1 MKASCMSTFHQLH
14 YHIVFGTRDRRPTID
29 AAIRPR
35 LWAYMAGTV
44 SGLGGFPRI
53 INGWIDHVHILID
66 LKPTQNVAEM
76 VREIKKAS
84 TPWMRDEA
92 GIRNFSW
99 QDGYA
104 AFTVGHRGLP
114 MIHRYIET
122 QEEHHGHK
130 TYIEELMLLLEE
142 TDIEFDRKYLP

>member
-1 MKASCMSTFHQLH
+1 MHL
-14 YHIVFGTRDRRPTID
+14 
-29 AAIRPR
+29 
-35 LWAYMAGTV
+35 
-44 SGLGGFPRI
+44 
-53 INGWIDHVHILID
+53 LID

-84 TPWMRDEA
+84 TPWMRDVA